1 MTIGTFIGLF
11 IQNDVCCQKVS
22 LFILFLILT
31 LPLIHSKSR
40 VSVSPYLSLFRPL
53 SLSGS
58 RSCSRSFFLNVLL
71 IDRMF
76 HALFCPKCRL
86 SLKRMHLSVYLQI
99 PFPKDYKPNN
109 VLICMTQNISSIHG
123 ANTQMYN
130 TFLNAAG
137 ERLSCRRFFVLC
149 NWRSW
154 ICLPYL
160 AR

>member
-11 IQNDVCCQKVS
+11 IQNDVCCQQVS
-22 LFILFLILT
+22 LFILFFNSDPSSNTLKESSLCLT
-31 LPLIHSKSR
+31 LSLSI
-40 VSVSPYLSLFRPL
+40 SPSL

-109 VLICMTQNISSIHG
+109 VLICITQNISSIHG
-123 ANTQMYN
+123 ANTQD
-130 TFLNAAG
+130 
-137 ERLSCRRFFVLC
+137 RKSVV
-149 NWRSW
+149 
-154 ICLPYL
+154 
-160 AR
+160 